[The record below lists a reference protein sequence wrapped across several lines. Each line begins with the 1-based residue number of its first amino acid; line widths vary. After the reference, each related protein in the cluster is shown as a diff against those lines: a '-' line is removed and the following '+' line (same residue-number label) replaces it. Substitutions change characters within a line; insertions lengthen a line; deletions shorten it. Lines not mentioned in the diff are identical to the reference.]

1 MRLRRRPGIVRL
13 ARDVPSTGDPRL
25 LLPLA
30 AALLVLLGIIWLGY
44 PLVVALLARLRR
56 AHPSRQSGDPA
67 PGLAPLVSVVVASAD
82 PAAQIAA
89 RVHDLLAATYPADR
103 LEIVLALDA
112 VNGRARPEELA
123 GLDGRVRVVPGDLP
137 GGKAAT
143 LNAGVRA
150 AAGDLL
156 VFTDTHQRFEPG
168 AIAALVAALRADAR
182 LGAVSGA
189 LALSGGRRAR
199 TPAEWYWL
207 LERTLRANE
216 ARLHSVVGVTGAI
229 YAMWRELWAPLPAGL
244 ILDDLYVPMRLVLA
258 GRRVGFEPAAR
269 ATDARTF
276 TASQE
281 FRRKV
286 RTLTG
291 NLQLCA
297 WLPGVLVPWRNPVW
311 LQFLC
316 HKLLRLLTPYLAVGA
331 VLALAAYAVS
341 ALWALAGW
349 RALALA
355 ASVAALALAHPAI
368 RRRVARQLEWVVLLQ
383 AAAVLATVNGV
394 RGRWTVWQ
402 R

>member
-1 MRLRRRPGIVRL
+1 LRPHGRPRIVRL
-13 ARDVPSTGDPRL
+13 LHLPQTGDSHL
-25 LLPLA
+25 LLPIA
-30 AALLVLLGIIWLGY
+30 ATLLVLLGIIWLGY
-44 PLVVALLARLRR
+44 PLVVALLARLWRARR
-56 AHPSRQSGDPA
+56 VTARPA
-67 PGLAPLVSVVVASAD
+67 PAELPRVSVVVASAD
-82 PAAQIAA
+82 PAAQVEA
-89 RVHDLLAATYPADR
+89 RVRDLLAATYPADR
-103 LEIVLALDA
+103 LEIVVAIDA
-112 VNGRARPEELA
+112 VNGRARAEELS
-123 GLDGRVRVVPGDLP
+123 GLGEHVRVVTGDLP

-150 AAGDLL
+150 AAGEVLA
-156 VFTDTHQRFEPG
+156 FTDTHQRFEPD
-168 AIAALVAALRADAR
+168 AIAALVVALRADPR

-189 LALSGGRRAR
+189 LALSAGRRAR
-199 TPAEWYWL
+199 TPAEWYWVM
-207 LERTLRANE
+207 ERALRANE
-216 ARLHSVVGVTGAI
+216 ARLHSVVGVTGAV
-229 YAMWRELWAPLPAGL
+229 YAMWRDLWAPLPAGL
-244 ILDDLYVPMRLVLA
+244 ILDDLYVPMRLVLG

-297 WLPGVLVPWRNPVW
+297 WLPGVLAPWRNPIW

-316 HKLLRLLTPYLAVGA
+316 HKLLRLLTPYLALGA
-331 VLALAAYAVS
+331 ALALAAWVVG
-341 ALWALAGW
+341 ALWRLGGW
-349 RALALA
+349 RALAIATGGAL
-355 ASVAALALAHPAI
+355 LALAHPAV